1 MTGFIYNIQV
11 KKPIDVKLTKEG
23 FEKLQKELEELKA
36 KRPGVVTR
44 LTAAREQGDLS
55 ENAGYHAAKD
65 ELGYVDSRIN
75 EIKLLLRFGDVVE
88 SKGAETVGIG
98 NTVIV
103 ENGQGQNEFSL
114 VGHFEADPTLG
125 KLSEKS
131 PIGAALIGKKVG
143 EAVEI
148 DVPDGKIT
156 FKIVEIR

>member
-1 MTGFIYNIQV
+1 M
-11 KKPIDVKLTKEG
+11 KKPIDVKLTREG
-23 FEKLQKELEELKA
+23 FEKLQKEMEALKE
-36 KRPGVVTR
+36 KRPGVVIR

-65 ELGYVDSRIN
+65 ELGHVDSRIG
-75 EIKLLLRFGDVVE
+75 EIKLLLRFGEVIE
-88 SKGAETVGIG
+88 SKGVETVGIG

-103 ENGQGQNEFSL
+103 DNSGQKSEFSL

-143 EAVEI
+143 DSVQI
-148 DVPDGKIT
+148 NIPDGTVT
-156 FKIVEIR
+156 FKILEIR

>member
-1 MTGFIYNIQV
+1 M

-55 ENAGYHAAKD
+55 ENAGYHAAKE

-88 SKGAETVGIG
+88 SKGAEIVQIG
-98 NTVIV
+98 NTVVV
-103 ENGQGQNEFSL
+103 ENGEGKNEFSL
-114 VGHFEADPTLG
+114 VGHLEADPTKG
-125 KLSEKS
+125 KLSEMS

-143 EAVEI
+143 ETVQI